1 MPKTEAS
8 RSASTCLVM
17 LNSVMLIGVGL
28 EVTPRRGAGFARDP
42 VTVTG
47 LAPIHRSAWRCSRK
61 LTPRPRE
68 FIMNSSASATL
79 LCVGKR
85 E

>member
-1 MPKTEAS
+1 
-8 RSASTCLVM
+8 M

-47 LAPIHRSAWRCSRK
+47 LAPIHRSARK
-61 LTPRPRE
+61 T
-68 FIMNSSASATL
+68 NSPKSIYKILDIFT
-79 LCVGKR
+79 
-85 E
+85 